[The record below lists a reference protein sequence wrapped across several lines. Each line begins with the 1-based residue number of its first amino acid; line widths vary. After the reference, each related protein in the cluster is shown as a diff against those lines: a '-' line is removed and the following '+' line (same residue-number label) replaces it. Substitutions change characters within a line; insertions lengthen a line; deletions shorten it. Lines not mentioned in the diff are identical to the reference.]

1 MTLAMA
7 WVTPPGRAGPAAAP
21 LSLARR
27 AAGGGVRAIGVRQGP
42 RRLGSGLGAA
52 AGKAEEEEEEEEE
65 EEGEGLKAAGRRG
78 LAASASSSGM
88 GAKDVQRDTL
98 FLRTSVRSGV
108 EVRHPGSVVVLGD
121 VSRGA
126 EIVAGGDIVVWG
138 KLRGIAQAGANG
150 DASAFILAGR
160 MQPSQLHIAGRV
172 AIGPDGVQASQ
183 PYAEVASLTS
193 DGKTIAIAPANG
205 ATLPV
210 ASPGGRLD
218 LSESPTAGFWFPQ
231 QDEYAMG
238 ATSSGGGPTPLSRAA
253 KAAIFT
259 GCYIGL
265 AGLCLLAAPDRVFSI
280 LFDPAGM
287 TPGWVQVL
295 GALCVVFGIYYVG
308 AGFNDQTAFF
318 YATVFG
324 RIFLFFTFAALVAL
338 QVAEATLLLLGAV
351 NLLGAASMFVALRRD
366 LVLGVHPPAGEDI
379 SARQTAKNR
388 L

>member
-1 MTLAMA
+1 
-7 WVTPPGRAGPAAAP
+7 
-21 LSLARR
+21 
-27 AAGGGVRAIGVRQGP
+27 
-42 RRLGSGLGAA
+42 
-52 AGKAEEEEEEEEE
+52 
-65 EEGEGLKAAGRRG
+65 
-78 LAASASSSGM
+78 M

-121 VSRGA
+121 GARGA

-138 KLRGIAQAGANG
+138 KLRGIAQAGANWDVG
-150 DASAFILAGR
+150 AFILANR

-172 AIGPDGVQASQ
+172 AIGPDGGQAAQ
-183 PYAEVASLTS
+183 PYAEVASLTP
-193 DGKTIAIAPANG
+193 DGKTISIAPANG
-205 ATLPV
+205 STLPV

-218 LSESPTAGFWFPQ
+218 SDSTTAGFWYPQ
-231 QDEYAMG
+231 RDDLFATGG
-238 ATSSGGGPTPLSRAA
+238 APSAPPPLSRAA

-265 AGLCLLAAPDRVFSI
+265 AGLALLAFPERVFSV
-280 LFDPAGM
+280 LFDPHGM
-287 TPGWVQVL
+287 APGWVQVL

-318 YATVFG
+318 YATVVG
-324 RIFLFFTFAALVAL
+324 RIFLFFTFSALVAL

-366 LVLGVHPPAGEDI
+366 LVLGVLPPAGEDI